1 MEEKNLEECAL
12 YFRNHKAYIRMFM
25 EMKKKYIKY
34 GKLSGKIFL
43 NHLSEAECIALGKI
57 FGRSLLPGDFE
68 FSIAQLQAALDETK
82 YCGVEVAALVEKYF
96 NEKILSNSQRR
107 EEKTELNKRFWE
119 EVLHEAGSWFGK
131 DAGGTLWLN
140 EVREQRKYG
149 YQLIMRERE
158 KSRDGIKEVLMEV
171 CSALT
176 YLSQGEGNGKEYV
189 RLAVLGAEITKNPH
203 FFDRQNAA
211 GRLLI
216 SALSFTY
223 KTEEPKA
230 QEDVL
235 ALYYAAGIMP
245 DDISSYTTC
254 YGIHFYEGDR
264 EHEAYRSFIRKG
276 EKYVLTLSNLSRLTR
291 ADSNRKKVF
300 IIENQM
306 VFSQVCE
313 EMGGEE
319 YPIVCTSGQL
329 RTASLFLID
338 LLLKSG
344 CKLYYCG
351 DIDPE
356 GIEIADRVIE
366 RGSGQ
371 IFPWRMTTEDYYR
384 SISNEMI
391 TENRLNRLDKITN
404 VQLREL
410 AQLLKTERRAGYQE
424 HLIDWMVEDIKTEKL
439 ALFGFTN

>member
-1 MEEKNLEECAL
+1 M
-12 YFRNHKAYIRMFM
+12 
-25 EMKKKYIKY
+25 
-34 GKLSGKIFL
+34 
-43 NHLSEAECIALGKI
+43 
-57 FGRSLLPGDFE
+57 
-68 FSIAQLQAALDETK
+68 
-82 YCGVEVAALVEKYF
+82 
-96 NEKILSNSQRR
+96 
-107 EEKTELNKRFWE
+107 
-119 EVLHEAGSWFGK
+119 
-131 DAGGTLWLN
+131 
-140 EVREQRKYG
+140 
-149 YQLIMRERE
+149 
-158 KSRDGIKEVLMEV
+158 
-171 CSALT
+171 
-176 YLSQGEGNGKEYV
+176 
-189 RLAVLGAEITKNPH
+189 
-203 FFDRQNAA
+203 
-211 GRLLI
+211 LI

-338 LLLKSG
+338 LLLKSK
-344 CKLYYCG
+344 CKLYY
-351 DIDPE
+351 
-356 GIEIADRVIE
+356 RVIE

-384 SISNEMI
+384 SISNEML
-391 TENRLNRLDKITN
+391 TEKRLNRLDKITN

-424 HLIDWMVEDIKTEKL
+424 HLIDWMVEDIKAEKL